1 MAFPV
6 DKWDCTPASAGLDKT
21 QPPSRSQY
29 WANSHT
35 HAARKDRKWHVVG
48 TTTGEA
54 EEWAPNEF
62 MTTTERLI
70 VAQPQDPFGGRG
82 GWCFETGSAADEY
95 ERRNGMNGLAVGH
108 TGRE

>member
-1 MAFPV
+1 
-6 DKWDCTPASAGLDKT
+6 
-21 QPPSRSQY
+21 
-29 WANSHT
+29 
-35 HAARKDRKWHVVG
+35 
-48 TTTGEA
+48 
-54 EEWAPNEF
+54 